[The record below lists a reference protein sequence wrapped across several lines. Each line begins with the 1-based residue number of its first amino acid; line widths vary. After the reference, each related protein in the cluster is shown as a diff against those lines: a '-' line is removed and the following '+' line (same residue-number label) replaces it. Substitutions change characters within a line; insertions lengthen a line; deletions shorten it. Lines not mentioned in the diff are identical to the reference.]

1 MSDRVDP
8 IHTVAVPHE
17 QHSSAASDRDETAPA
32 TLRAGG
38 SAVPHFGPPAG
49 AGEVGTLG
57 PYRVLKEL
65 GKGGMGAVYLALDT
79 RLDRKL
85 AFKVMLPEF
94 AADTNA
100 KERFLREARAAAKI
114 SHDNVVIVHEAD
126 ERDGVPYIAMQYLQ
140 GYPLDEYL
148 KTKGVPPLPHVLRI
162 ARETALGLAAA
173 HALGLVH
180 RDIKPANLWLEAP
193 NGRVKVLDFGLA
205 KPVDAEAELTKSG
218 AVVGTPAY
226 MSPEQARGQKVDAR
240 TDLFS
245 LGAVLYR
252 LCTGKTPFDGPN
264 VMAVLMALGTED
276 PTPVRELNPNV
287 PEPLAQLIHQLLAKK
302 ADDRPQTAT
311 EVAKRLRTI
320 LEQLAAP
327 TAAESSVPMATA
339 ADISTSMPVVVHA
352 LPLQPPIVV
361 PMQITVQ
368 SESAFANL
376 DADDATHIE
385 PTFDD
390 EGKPKPKPA
399 PKKAGGKGLLV
410 AAGVAVLLAAGAL
423 AAVVALKGKTNEP
436 EAKAPDAPAPGDK
449 GKPGPKVTPQPPK
462 TDATLMPP
470 KAWVPPAAVAVGA
483 SPFDKLDPKE
493 IPAADRFDW
502 QPKELVAVA
511 GTHSPRTWTRQA
523 DGANLAVSPDGSLVA
538 AGGQHSPLRVW
549 DVKTRTLKV
558 DLPGY
563 VGYAVTFGADGK
575 AVYSP
580 YSGGYWDLTQPP
592 GPPTAWKDGPNSG
605 VYPHGLWLAPDNSV
619 AVVNAGDGLWV
630 SDMTAKPAKLLS
642 KFPLTTSPFQ
652 AAVTPDVK
660 RMAHFSG
667 AEKKVLIHD
676 ISRTEVKE
684 RWRLDTVSASLALS
698 ADGTRLV
705 TAQAGANRRL
715 WNLTAEPPTSVV
727 FGEPQDNSPGL
738 GQMAFRPDGKRLV
751 TQNLD
756 GALHLWDVTDT
767 PKEVWAKPFPV
778 FGLSNA
784 NWPTQVGFAGEGGNT
799 LVVFTGLGLVHF
811 IDVSGAEPKWLNP
824 IEPTEPAGGGIAFD
838 GATGRVSLA
847 RAADQRFQWWDFG
860 KAKPAPVDLVAPAG
874 TVAST
879 ADGGKQ
885 TVWDAKT
892 NTLSLVA
899 GGKPVGPLPEMWS
912 AGAFAADGGTYWG
925 AVGDGFRIK
934 GWDVSGAIPREVR
947 SFATP
952 GDAALTRVSLHRNDT
967 VLASRHHGGTIKF
980 WDLTAAEPRL
990 LSTFPGGPGYI
1001 SPDGE
1006 RVLVWGNSTP
1016 QFWQLTK
1023 AGWAKVWED
1032 TTAHSVAP
1040 KAAFHPS
1047 GKWVAMG
1054 SENELT
1060 VRRSSDGEVVWKCSL
1075 KAPPWD
1081 LEFAP
1086 DGRHLFVANGFNTV
1100 YVLRL
1105 PDLAAAAADNRAA
1118 AEWALSVG
1126 GVVEIKGGKRIEAVA
1141 NLPKD
1146 ASDLVE
1152 VHLHDIRS
1160 VTDAGLA
1167 CLKNLRAL
1175 AHLDLSGTQVTD
1187 AGLENLKELNTLMRI
1202 GLGNTGI
1209 TDAGLAHLKA
1219 LKSLTQ
1225 LNLNSTRVSDA
1236 GLIHLKELAALAEMR
1251 LDHTQVTDAGLEH
1264 LTGLATLRNLHLE
1277 KTQVTAAGVAKLA
1290 KALPKCKIAWDGGT
1304 VEPKP

>member
-1 MSDRVDP
+1 MSNP
-8 IHTVAVPHE
+8 IEPSRTAAVSQDQPA
-17 QHSSAASDRDETAPA
+17 SAAGGTDETAPA
-32 TLRAGG
+32 ALRAGD

-57 PYRVLKEL
+57 PYRVLKQL
-65 GKGGMGAVYLALDT
+65 GAGGMGAVYLALDT

-94 AADTNA
+94 AADRSA

-114 SHDNVVIVHEAD
+114 SHDNVVTVFEAD

-148 KTKGVPPLPHVLRI
+148 KTKGAPALPHVLRI

-205 KPVDAEAELTKSG
+205 KPIGSDADLTKSG

-226 MSPEQARGQKVDAR
+226 MSPEQARGQKVDHR

-252 LCTGKTPFDGPN
+252 LCTGKTPFAGPN

-287 PEPLAQLIHQLLAKK
+287 PDALAQLIHQLLAKK

-311 EVAKRLRTI
+311 EVAKRLRAI

-327 TAAESSVPMATA
+327 PAAESSVPMATA

-352 LPLQPPIVV
+352 LPMQPPIVV
-361 PMQITVQ
+361 PMQITAQ
-368 SESAFANL
+368 QESAFANL

-390 EGKPKPKPA
+390 EGKPKPKSKSA
-399 PKKAGGKGLLV
+399 PKKASGKGLLI

-511 GTHSPRTWTRQA
+511 GTHSPRTWARMA

-538 AGGQHSPLRVW
+538 TGGQHSPLRVW
-549 DVKTRTLKV
+549 DVKTRTAKV

-563 VGYAVTFGADGK
+563 LGYAVTFGADGK

-592 GPPTAWKDGPNSG
+592 GPPTAWKDGPPPVGPN
-605 VYPHGLWLAPDNSV
+605 GLWLAPDNSV
-619 AVVNAGDGLWV
+619 AVGNSQGELSVWDA
-630 SDMTAKPAKLLS
+630 TAKPAKLLS

-684 RWRLDTVSASLALS
+684 RWRLDAAPASLALS

-778 FGLSNA
+778 FGLGNA
-784 NWPTQVGFAGEGGNT
+784 NWPTRLGFAGEGGNT

-860 KAKPAPVDLVAPAG
+860 KPKPAPVDAVAPAG

-899 GGKPVGPLPEMWS
+899 GGKPVGPLPGMLI
-912 AGAFAADGGTYWG
+912 GGTFTADGRTYWEV
-925 AVGDGFRIK
+925 VGGGGVK
-934 GWDVSGAIPREVR
+934 SWDVSGATPREVA
-947 SFATP
+947 SFAPPT
-952 GDAALTRVSLHRNDT
+952 GDGCARVSLHRNDT
-967 VLASRHHGGTIKF
+967 VLACNWGNKLTF

-990 LSTFPGGPGYI
+990 LSTFPGPTDARVYVF
-1001 SPDGE
+1001 PDGE
-1006 RVLVWGNSTP
+1006 RVLTFDNVTP
-1016 QFWQLTK
+1016 QLWQATTK
-1023 AGWAKVWED
+1023 GWVKVWED
-1032 TTAHSVAP
+1032 AAAAHWHALGGVWTAPDGTLRYSKAVVA
-1040 KAAFHPS
+1040 HPS
-1047 GKWVAMG
+1047 GQWLALYGKD
-1054 SENELT
+1054 EIT
-1060 VRRSSDGEVVWKCSL
+1060 IRRTSDGGVVWKCPL

-1081 LEFAP
+1081 MEFAP

-1126 GVVEIKGGKRIEAVA
+1126 GKVRLDKVSNPALSDVKS
-1141 NLPKD
+1141 LPAAPFILSGIDIPNCGDRVSD
-1146 ASDLVE
+1146 ADLARLE
-1152 VHLHDIRS
+1152 GLPELIDLHLRNAK
-1160 VTDAGLA
+1160 VTDAGVVI
-1167 CLKNLRAL
+1167 L
-1175 AHLDLSGTQVTD
+1175 AHCKRLNNLTLESPGVTD
-1187 AGLENLKELNTLMRI
+1187 V
-1202 GLGNTGI
+1202 
-1209 TDAGLAHLKA
+1209 GLAHL
-1219 LKSLTQ
+1219 TG
-1225 LNLNSTRVSDA
+1225 SDA
-1236 GLIHLKELAALAEMR
+1236 LVQLDLKG
-1251 LDHTQVTDAGLEH
+1251 T
-1264 LTGLATLRNLHLE
+1264 
-1277 KTQVTAAGVAKLA
+1277 KVTAAGVAKLA

-1304 VEPKP
+1304 IEPKP